1 MDHILEKKSTAFNQF
16 GFPVAQ
22 AVKNLPAMHETGIPS
37 LGLILEE
44 GNGYPL
50 QLFLPG
56 EFHDTGAWWTTVH
69 GVTKSWTGLSD

>member
-1 MDHILEKKSTAFNQF
+1 MRSIGPAPLAFP
-16 GFPVAQ
+16 GGPDGKESACSV
-22 AVKNLPAMHETGIPS
+22 GD